1 MPCKLQKLKA
11 VCWKPW
17 LVTTV
22 PAKSSKDGEEP
33 EVCNLKPGDVV
44 KVQEGDLADL
54 KGKVISVDGV
64 RVTIMPKHEDLKVCV
79 IRFV

>member
-1 MPCKLQKLKA
+1 M
-11 VCWKPW
+11 
-17 LVTTV
+17 

-33 EVCNLKPGDVV
+33 ETCSLVPGDVV

-54 KGKVISVDGV
+54 KGKVLSVDGI

-79 IRFV
+79 IVTRIWGNSFML